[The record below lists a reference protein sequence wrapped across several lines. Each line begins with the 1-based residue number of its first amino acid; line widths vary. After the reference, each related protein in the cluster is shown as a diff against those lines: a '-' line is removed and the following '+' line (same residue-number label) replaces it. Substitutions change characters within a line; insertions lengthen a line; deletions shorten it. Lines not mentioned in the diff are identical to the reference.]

1 MEGAPESWPPVE
13 GETVRRV
20 LPVFPLP
27 SVWLLPYL
35 ILPLRIFEPRYKQMV
50 EDCLDGPGWIV
61 LGTVVEGHEQELAGA
76 PPIHPVAGLGEIG
89 RHQRLPNGD
98 YDVVLVGIQR
108 VRVKEVP
115 SDRLYRKVE
124 VEPAS
129 EIPIPIQHDSLLR
142 GQLVEALSARVKEP
156 IAIPEEVPISHL
168 VDLLTLHVPLPPA
181 QMSRIF
187 VEADL
192 ERRTRLVL
200 AEHGRRPHAP
210 PGASP
215 PQLRFFRGF
224 LRDPEQGGDEA
235 EGDDTGADPT

>member
-1 MEGAPESWPPVE
+1 MDSVPESWPPPD
-13 GETVRRV
+13 GEASRRL

-27 SVWLLPYL
+27 QVWLLPYL
-35 ILPLRIFEPRYKQMV
+35 ILPLRIFEPRYKQMI

-61 LGTVVEGHEQELAGA
+61 LGTVIEGHESELSGA

-89 RHQRLPNGD
+89 RHQRLPNGE
-98 YDVVLVGIQR
+98 YEIVLVGIQR
-108 VRVKEVP
+108 VRVREVP

-124 VEPAS
+124 VEPAP
-129 EIPIPIQHDSLLR
+129 EIPIPIQHDASLR
-142 GQLVEALSARVKEP
+142 AEIVQALGERVQEP
-156 IAIPEEVPISHL
+156 IAVPDEVPISHL
-168 VDLLTLHVPLPPA
+168 VDLLTLHVPLPPRE
-181 QMSRIF
+181 MSRIF
-187 VEADL
+187 VEGDL

-224 LRDPEQGGDEA
+224 LGEEEEEEDE
-235 EGDDTGADPT
+235 EGEA

>member
-1 MEGAPESWPPVE
+1 
-13 GETVRRV
+13 V

-27 SVWLLPYL
+27 QVWLMPYL
-35 ILPLRIFEPRYKQMV
+35 ILPLRVFEPRYKQMV

-61 LGTVVEGHEQELAGA
+61 LGTVVEGHEGELAGA

-98 YDVVLVGIQR
+98 YDVVLVGLQR
-108 VRVKEVP
+108 VRVREVP

-129 EIPIPIQHDSLLR
+129 EIPIPIQHDSTLR
-142 GQLVEALSARVKEP
+142 EEIVQAIAERVQQP
-156 IAIPEEVPISHL
+156 IAVPDEVPISNL
-168 VDLLTLHVPLPPA
+168 VDLLTLHVPVPPRE
-181 QMSRIF
+181 MSRIF
-187 VEADL
+187 VEPDL

-200 AEHGRRPHAP
+200 AEHGRRPQAP

-215 PQLRFFRGF
+215 PQLRFFKGF
-224 LRDPEQGGDEA
+224 LGQDEDENA
-235 EGDDTGADPT
+235 EEDD

>member
-1 MEGAPESWPPVE
+1 MEATPESWPPAE
-13 GETVRRV
+13 GDVVRRV

-27 SVWLLPYL
+27 QVWLLPYL

-61 LGTVVEGHEQELAGA
+61 LGTVVEGHERELAGA

-98 YDVVLVGIQR
+98 FDIVLVGSQR
-108 VRVKEVP
+108 VRVVEVP

-124 VEPAS
+124 VEPAQ

-142 GQLVEALSARVKEP
+142 GKLVEAISARVKQP
-156 IAIPEEVPISHL
+156 IAVPDEVPISHL
-168 VDLLTLHVPLPPA
+168 VDLLTVHVPLPPA

-200 AEHGRRPHAP
+200 AEHGRRPEAP
-210 PGASP
+210 PSASP

-224 LRDPEQGGDEA
+224 LRDPGQADEGEPGGDA
-235 EGDDTGADPT
+235 G